1 MALIRP
7 AVHRGLDVLTVIG
20 FAVAPFL
27 LALSGPEAWLAW
39 VLAVVHLVLTMATS
53 FPDGP
58 ARFVSFRL
66 HGLVEFLVGIV
77 LPALP
82 LVLGWTGTARWF
94 YLIAGGVIL
103 IVRLASA
110 IDGAEADQPAS
121 SRRNSSSRS

>member
-7 AVHRGLDVLTVIG
+7 AVHRGLDLLTVIG

-27 LALSGPEAWLAW
+27 LALSGPPAWLAW
-39 VLAVVHLVLTMATS
+39 LLAVVHLVMTLATS
-53 FPDGP
+53 FPDWP

-66 HGLVEFLVGIV
+66 HGLVEVLVGIV

-82 LVLGWTGTARWF
+82 LAAGWTGTARWF

-110 IDGAEADQPAS
+110 IDVGEAGQSATSRGNSAS
-121 SRRNSSSRS
+121 RF

>member
-7 AVHRGLDVLTVIG
+7 AVHRGLDLLTIIG

-27 LALSGPEAWLAW
+27 LALFGPAAWLAW
-39 VLAVVHLVLTMATS
+39 VLAAVHLAMTLATT

-77 LPALP
+77 LPVLP
-82 LVLGWTGTARWF
+82 LAAGWTGTARWF
-94 YLIAGGVIL
+94 YLIAGGLIL
-103 IVRLASA
+103 IVRLAS
-110 IDGAEADQPAS
+110 DFDVGEAGQRAAS
-121 SRRNSSSRS
+121 RGNSASRS